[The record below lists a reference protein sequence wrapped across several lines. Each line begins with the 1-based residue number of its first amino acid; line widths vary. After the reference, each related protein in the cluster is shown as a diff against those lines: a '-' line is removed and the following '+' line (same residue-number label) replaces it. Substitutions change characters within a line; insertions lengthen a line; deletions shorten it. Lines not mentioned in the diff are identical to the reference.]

1 MKIIYLSRSFPYTEV
16 EAFLTPEITALTR
29 HGHEV
34 LIVPRSPK
42 RFIVHGDAQ
51 PMVDITRTQALVSL
65 EIIKAALA
73 EVRRSP
79 IKAVKAL
86 SLLMRSRN
94 ANILMKNL
102 AVYTKGLWLAKIA
115 REWGA
120 THIHAHW
127 ATYTATMALIASE
140 MSDVPW
146 SFTAHRHDIVAN
158 NLLALKIRKASF
170 GRFISQSG
178 LELARSLAIKGI
190 EEKAQ
195 LLHMGVNLSPVA
207 AGTVR
212 RRDNS
217 VVFCPANL
225 LPVKGH
231 KYLIEAVTILKGR
244 GVEVALWVAGEG
256 ELRRSLQEQVDRSG
270 LCHQVSFLG
279 QLSHT
284 EVLRLYAEATVDMV
298 VLPSVDLGNGEHEG
312 IPVALIEAMSYRIP
326 VISTAT
332 GGVPELLNEG
342 AGLLVPPQDGFALA
356 NAIDRLL
363 NDTALKEQIAGA
375 GRRRIEDEFAI
386 EKIVTE
392 LAAHFERGGIKS
404 SQEPDLEN
412 SCISA
417 ITLHNR
423 QS

>member
-102 AVYTKGLWLAKIA
+102 AVYTKGLWLAQ
-115 REWGA
+115 
-120 THIHAHW
+120 
-127 ATYTATMALIASE
+127 IASE
-140 MSDVPW
+140 VSEVPW

-195 LLHMGVNLSPVA
+195 LLHMGVNLSAVA
-207 AGTVR
+207 AGAVR
-212 RRDNS
+212 QGGNS

-225 LPVKGH
+225 IPVKGH
-231 KYLIEAVTILKGR
+231 KYLIEAVAILKGR

-256 ELRRSLQEQVDRSG
+256 ELR
-270 LCHQVSFLG
+270 
-279 QLSHT
+279 
-284 EVLRLYAEATVDMV
+284 
-298 VLPSVDLGNGEHEG
+298 
-312 IPVALIEAMSYRIP
+312 
-326 VISTAT
+326 
-332 GGVPELLNEG
+332 
-342 AGLLVPPQDGFALA
+342 
-356 NAIDRLL
+356 
-363 NDTALKEQIAGA
+363 
-375 GRRRIEDEFAI
+375 
-386 EKIVTE
+386 
-392 LAAHFERGGIKS
+392 
-404 SQEPDLEN
+404 
-412 SCISA
+412 
-417 ITLHNR
+417 
-423 QS
+423 

>member
-51 PMVDITRTQALVSL
+51 PMVDITRTQPLVSL

-102 AVYTKGLWLAKIA
+102 AVYTKGLWLAQIA

-140 MSDVPW
+140 VSEVPW

-195 LLHMGVNLSPVA
+195 L
-207 AGTVR
+207 
-212 RRDNS
+212 
-217 VVFCPANL
+217 FPAH
-225 LPVKGH
+225 G
-231 KYLIEAVTILKGR
+231 
-244 GVEVALWVAGEG
+244 
-256 ELRRSLQEQVDRSG
+256 
-270 LCHQVSFLG
+270 
-279 QLSHT
+279 
-284 EVLRLYAEATVDMV
+284 
-298 VLPSVDLGNGEHEG
+298 
-312 IPVALIEAMSYRIP
+312 
-326 VISTAT
+326 
-332 GGVPELLNEG
+332 
-342 AGLLVPPQDGFALA
+342 
-356 NAIDRLL
+356 
-363 NDTALKEQIAGA
+363 
-375 GRRRIEDEFAI
+375 
-386 EKIVTE
+386 
-392 LAAHFERGGIKS
+392 
-404 SQEPDLEN
+404 
-412 SCISA
+412 
-417 ITLHNR
+417 
-423 QS
+423 

>member
-1 MKIIYLSRSFPYTEV
+1 
-16 EAFLTPEITALTR
+16 
-29 HGHEV
+29 
-34 LIVPRSPK
+34 
-42 RFIVHGDAQ
+42 
-51 PMVDITRTQALVSL
+51 
-65 EIIKAALA
+65 
-73 EVRRSP
+73 
-79 IKAVKAL
+79 
-86 SLLMRSRN
+86 
-94 ANILMKNL
+94 
-102 AVYTKGLWLAKIA
+102 
-115 REWGA
+115 
-120 THIHAHW
+120 
-127 ATYTATMALIASE
+127 
-140 MSDVPW
+140 
-146 SFTAHRHDIVAN
+146 
-158 NLLALKIRKASF
+158 
-170 GRFISQSG
+170 

-190 EEKAQ
+190 EEKAH
-195 LLHMGVNLSPVA
+195 LLHMGVNLSPFA

-212 RRDNS
+212 RRDNP

-392 LAAHFERGGIKS
+392 LAAHFERGGIRS